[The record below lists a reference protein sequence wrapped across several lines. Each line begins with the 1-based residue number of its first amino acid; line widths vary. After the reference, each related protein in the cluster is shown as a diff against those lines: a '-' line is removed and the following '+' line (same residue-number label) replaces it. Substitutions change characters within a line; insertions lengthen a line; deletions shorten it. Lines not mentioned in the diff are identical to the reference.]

1 MKTIQKITYR
11 EIAQSDLL
19 ISEFLGL
26 IFGNLG
32 SLLELE
38 EHLLAVLVERMI
50 ESQGVHAKT
59 L

>member
-19 ISEFLGL
+19 ILEFLGL